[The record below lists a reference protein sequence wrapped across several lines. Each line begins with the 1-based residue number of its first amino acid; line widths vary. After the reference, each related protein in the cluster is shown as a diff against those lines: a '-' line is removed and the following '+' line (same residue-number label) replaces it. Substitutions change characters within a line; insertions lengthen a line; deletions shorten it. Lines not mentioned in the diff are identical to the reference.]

1 MEKEREREEEIE
13 RWGEEDGVLL
23 GSKKYFEQT
32 NGKEET
38 TDEEEGERD
47 SDKDSGKERRME
59 KGGVGAD
66 EGRADDA
73 FTAFAH

>member
-13 RWGEEDGVLL
+13 RWGEKKMGRC
-23 GSKKYFEQT
+23 SKKYFEQT